1 MGYTAIIDYNVGN
14 LLSVTNAFKYLGFE
28 SRITN
33 DLKEL
38 ELADDV
44 VLPGVGAFP
53 DAMKNL
59 KDRGLDKIVKQLALK
74 KPILGVCLGMQML
87 FDSSEELRYTK
98 GLGLIGGTVQK
109 INTQLK
115 LPQIG
120 WNSLKMINETPL
132 LKDVGEGEY
141 VYFVHSYSAIVADR
155 EDLKAVTEYPDEI
168 TAVVARGN
176 VFGCQFHPEKSGE
189 VGLRILKNFK
199 ELEK

>member
-74 KPILGVCLGMQML
+74 KPILGVCLGCL
-87 FDSSEELRYTK
+87 LYTS
-98 GLGLIGGTVQK
+98 
-109 INTQLK
+109 K
-115 LPQIG
+115 L
-120 WNSLKMINETPL
+120 
-132 LKDVGEGEY
+132 
-141 VYFVHSYSAIVADR
+141 
-155 EDLKAVTEYPDEI
+155 
-168 TAVVARGN
+168 
-176 VFGCQFHPEKSGE
+176 
-189 VGLRILKNFK
+189 
-199 ELEK
+199 

>member
-109 INTQLK
+109 IDTQLK

>member
-1 MGYTAIIDYNVGN
+1 M
-14 LLSVTNAFKYLGFE
+14 
-28 SRITN
+28 
-33 DLKEL
+33 
-38 ELADDV
+38 

-109 INTQLK
+109 IDTQLK